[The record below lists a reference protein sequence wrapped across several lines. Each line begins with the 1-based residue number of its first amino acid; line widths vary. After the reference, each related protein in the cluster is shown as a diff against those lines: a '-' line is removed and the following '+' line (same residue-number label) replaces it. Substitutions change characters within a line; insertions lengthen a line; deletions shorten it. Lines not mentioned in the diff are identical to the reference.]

1 MKKTILI
8 LILTIISYACS
19 NALPSTTTI
28 YIVRHAEKDIS
39 DPKNQDPE
47 LNDLGR
53 ERAKDL
59 NEKLK
64 NQQIDAVFSSK
75 FKRTKQT
82 GTAVAERNGLSI
94 IEYDA
99 HNYKAISELVK
110 TKYKNKKVLIIGH
123 SNTVLELIESFG
135 ATRPLAALTDDDYD
149 FFFEVKIDHMAK
161 VALRTKQYGSPHRS
175 SQIK

>member
-8 LILTIISYACS
+8 LFFTIISYACG
-19 NALPSTTTI
+19 NALPGTTTI

-47 LNDLGR
+47 LTDVGR

-59 NEKLK
+59 NKKLK
-64 NQQIDAVFSSK
+64 NQKIDAVFSSK

-82 GTAVAERNGLSI
+82 GAVVAEQNGLSI

-99 HNYKAISELVK
+99 HNYTAISELVK
-110 TKYKNKKVLIIGH
+110 TKYKNKRVLIIGH

-149 FFFEVKIDHMAK
+149 FFFEVKIGHMAK
-161 VALRTKQYGSPHRS
+161 VALRTKQYGSLHRS

>member
-47 LNDLGR
+47 LNDSGR
-53 ERAKDL
+53 NRAKDL
-59 NEKLK
+59 NKKLK

-82 GTAVAERNGLSI
+82 GAAVAERNGVSI

-110 TKYKNKKVLIIGH
+110 TKYKNKRVLIIGH

-135 ATRPLAALTDDDYD
+135 AARPLAALSDDDYD
-149 FFFEVKIDHMAK
+149 FFFEVKIDHMSK
-161 VALRTKQYGSPHRS
+161 VALSTKQYGASHRS
-175 SQIK
+175 SHIK